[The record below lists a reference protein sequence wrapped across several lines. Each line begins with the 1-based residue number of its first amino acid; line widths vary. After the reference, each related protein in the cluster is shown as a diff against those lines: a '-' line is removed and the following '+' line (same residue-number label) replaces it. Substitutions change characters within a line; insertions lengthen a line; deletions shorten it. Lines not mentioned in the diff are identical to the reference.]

1 MFADTAEIEIQ
12 AGRGGNGKLSFRH
25 EKFRAKG
32 GPDGGDGGRGGDV
45 MFVADHNMNTLSKY
59 RTTRSIKAE
68 NGADGGSNRKK
79 GASGEDAVVKLP
91 SGTVV
96 TDQATGEVLADL
108 TADGQQAV
116 VAQGGRGGFG
126 NAHFAT
132 SVRQAPRAAE
142 LGEPGEKFKL
152 RLELKLV
159 ADIGL
164 VGLPNAGKSTL
175 LSVISNARPEIAD
188 YPFTTIVPNL
198 GMVKHRDHEF
208 LVADIPGLIEGASQG
223 KGLGDEFLRHIERTA
238 AVLHLVDA
246 GSDDVVRD
254 YEVIMNELAT
264 YQVDLRGKPQVVAL
278 SKIDTVLAEQA
289 AAAKA
294 ALEQAAGPVLAFSS
308 QSHEGLDL
316 VLDQAAKLVEQARA
330 ARQAAEED
338 ELPVISVVDLPDVW
352 VVEKEN
358 DSWRVKGRRIERFA
372 LRTNPDQPDAL
383 NRLHDIMKRM
393 GIARELRR
401 QGIQDGDTI
410 RIGSLE
416 MEWYD

>member
-45 MFVADHNMNTLSKY
+45 LFVADHNMNTLSKY
-59 RTTRSIKAE
+59 RTTRTMKAE

-79 GASGEDAVVKLP
+79 GRAGEDATVKVP
-91 SGTVV
+91 PGTVV

-142 LGEPGEKFKL
+142 LGEPGEKFRL

-175 LSVISNARPEIAD
+175 LSVITNAKPEIAD
-188 YPFTTIVPNL
+188 YPFTTLVPNL

-254 YEVIMNELAT
+254 YQVIMQELGT
-264 YQVDLRGKPQVVAL
+264 YQVDLRDKPQVVAL
-278 SKIDTVLAEQA
+278 SKIDTVSDEQA
-289 AAAKA
+289 AAAKK
-294 ALEQAAGPVLAFSS
+294 ALEKSAGPVLSFSS
-308 QSHEGLDL
+308 QTHHGLDAL
-316 VLDQAAKLVEQARA
+316 LDAAANLVEQSRA

-352 VVEKEN
+352 NVEKE
-358 DSWRVKGRRIERFA
+358 DDAWRVRGRRIERFA

-383 NRLHDIMKRM
+383 TRLLDIMKRM

-401 QGIQDGDTI
+401 QGIADGDTI
-410 RIGSLE
+410 RIGELE